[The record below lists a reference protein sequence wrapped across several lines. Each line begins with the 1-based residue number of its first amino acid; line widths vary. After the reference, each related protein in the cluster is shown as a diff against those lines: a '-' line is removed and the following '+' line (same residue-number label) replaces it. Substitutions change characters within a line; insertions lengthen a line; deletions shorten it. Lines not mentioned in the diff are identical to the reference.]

1 MDRCEVKIAWGIPGA
16 GHFLQECLATIK
28 GLPVETHVF
37 LSRAANEVL
46 DYYRLRDQLQQ
57 AAGRLIT
64 DKTASCQKITLL
76 YQGDYRLLVI
86 APATAN
92 SVAKMAYGIAD
103 TLITNLF
110 AQAGKLHIPTL
121 VLPCDIAGDIESPT
135 PAKKSVFLHS
145 RRLDLDNNTRL
156 SAMDY
161 VTVLKDPAGLRVQI
175 TGMLQ

>member
-1 MDRCEVKIAWGIPGA
+1 MDHNEVKIAWGITGA
-16 GHFLQECLATIK
+16 GHYLQECLAIIRE
-28 GLPVETHVF
+28 LSVETHIF
-37 LSRAANEVL
+37 LSRAAGEVL
-46 DYYRLRDQLQQ
+46 DYYRLRDRFQQ
-57 AAGRLIT
+57 AAELLIM
-64 DKTASCQKITLL
+64 DKTASCQKMTLL

-92 SVAKMAYGIAD
+92 SVAKMACGIAD

-110 AQAGKLHIPTL
+110 AQAGKLHIPAL
-121 VLPCDIAGDIESPT
+121 VLPCDIADEIESPT

-145 RRLDLDNNTRL
+145 RRLDLDNNARL

-161 VTVLKDPAGLRVQI
+161 VTVLKDTAGLRVQI